1 LSIFLDVNN
10 EIPAPKLLVPPI
22 SFVMIEANEK
32 TGTGPGIRLMMDF
45 FKNDWIM
52 PAAEDISR
60 ISRVPNME
68 GNGWG

>member
-1 LSIFLDVNN
+1 V
-10 EIPAPKLLVPPI
+10 PKLLVPPI

-32 TGTGPGIRLMMDF
+32 IGTGPGIRLMMDF

-68 GNGWG
+68 GKGWVEWRPYLNDM